1 MYNSIML
8 PLSQS
13 PVSPGVNPMSPDAP
27 QSTVNMNA
35 VQCQV
40 VSIPAQSVV
49 YREVKDQPDG
59 NAANM
64 HFEHDEKENVHEIGM
79 QA

>member
-1 MYNSIML
+1 MQL
-8 PLSQS
+8 R
-13 PVSPGVNPMSPDAP
+13 PVLVQQTAVNMMSPDAP